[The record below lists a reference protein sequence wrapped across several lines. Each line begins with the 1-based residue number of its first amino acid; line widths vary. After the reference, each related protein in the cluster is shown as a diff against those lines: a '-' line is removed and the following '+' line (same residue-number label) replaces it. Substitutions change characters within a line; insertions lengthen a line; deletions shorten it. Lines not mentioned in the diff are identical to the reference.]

1 MLIGYARVSTPDQN
15 LNLQKDALMAAQ
27 CEVIYDDVASGT
39 NAERPGLN
47 KALEYMRAGDVLIV
61 WKLDRLGR
69 SLTDLVS
76 TVNRLNAEGK
86 GFKCLDQSFD
96 TTTPQGK
103 LIFQLFAALAEF
115 ERNIIRERTLAG
127 LVAARAR
134 GRLGGRKPKMTAD
147 DIRLARVLMED
158 RTIPLGEIANKFQVS
173 VKTLRRS
180 VNRTSSG
187 PPIPPRAPGRK
198 SPRGH

>member
-76 TVNRLNAEGK
+76 TINRLNAEGK

-103 LIFQLFAALAEF
+103 LIFQMFAALAEF

-158 RTIPLGEIANKFQVS
+158 LTIPLGDIAHKFQVS

-180 VNRTSSG
+180 VNRTPSG
-187 PPIPPRAPGRK
+187 PPIPPRGPGRK
-198 SPRGH
+198 SSRGH

>member
-1 MLIGYARVSTPDQN
+1 M
-15 LNLQKDALMAAQ
+15 K
-27 CEVIYDDVASGT
+27 
-39 NAERPGLN
+39 
-47 KALEYMRAGDVLIV
+47 KALEYMRTGDVLIV
-61 WKLDRLGR
+61 WKLDRWGR

-76 TVNRLNAEGK
+76 TINRLSAEGK

-103 LIFQLFAALAEF
+103 LIFQMFAALAEF

-147 DIRLARVLMED
+147 DIRLARVLS
-158 RTIPLGEIANKFQVS
+158 RPCLGMGFY
-173 VKTLRRS
+173 RGG
-180 VNRTSSG
+180 G
-187 PPIPPRAPGRK
+187 PGL
-198 SPRGH
+198 